1 MIPVNSCFRACG
13 HRMAPQVFFYSFSG
27 NRRIASDCTG
37 AELTSQRSSTT
48 VRTISGGGG
57 RKKFSVS
64 NDDDDYGAAGDGNIM
79 SLNRLAVEFAWRAD
93 ELARTI
99 SLDFDHLL

>member
-13 HRMAPQVFFYSFSG
+13 HRMAPQVFFLFFFGEQENSFRLHWSG
-27 NRRIASDCTG
+27 ADVT
-37 AELTSQRSSTT
+37 AELDD
-48 VRTISGGGG
+48 RTHDIRRGG